1 METALY
7 NVEGKRVG
15 EITLPKEV
23 FDVRWNPELV
33 HQVIISMQANQ
44 RKGTAHTKDRSEVR
58 GGGRKPWRQKGTG
71 RARHG
76 SIRSPI
82 WIGGG
87 ISHGPRTEKNYAKRI
102 PKKMARKALYSL
114 LSQKARDKEI
124 IMLDEFRFPAIK
136 TREGAALFQRFQRA
150 DVTPRRGG
158 AKCGVLV
165 AVPDGEGTMTRVFRN
180 IPYAA
185 AVAGRDLTIL
195 DAARYSYLMFS
206 QKSLD
211 NFLTHRYGLV

>member
-7 NVEGKRVG
+7 NVEGKSVG

-33 HQVIISMQANQ
+33 HQVITSMQANQ
-44 RKGTAHTKDRSEVR
+44 RKGTAHTKDRGEVR

-87 ISHGPRTEKNYAKRI
+87 VTHGPRAEKNYAKRI
-102 PKKMARKALYSL
+102 PKKMAQKALYSL

-136 TREGAALFQRFQRA
+136 TKEGAALFKRFQHA
-150 DVTPRRGG
+150 DIMAPSG
-158 AKCGVLV
+158 AKRAALV
-165 AVPDGEGTMTRVFRN
+165 AVPDGEELMIRMFRN
-180 IPYAA
+180 MPHATAA
-185 AVAGRDLTIL
+185 PSRDLSIL
-195 DAARYSYLMFS
+195 DAARYTYLMFS

-211 NFLTHRYGLV
+211 NFLAHRHGAL

>member
-7 NVEGKRVG
+7 NVEGKRIG

-23 FDVRWNPELV
+23 FDVGWNPELV
-33 HQVIISMQANQ
+33 YQIITSMRANQ
-44 RKGTAHTKDRSEVR
+44 RKGTAHTKDRGEVR

-87 ISHGPRTEKNYAKRI
+87 VTHGPRAEKIYAKHI
-102 PKKMARKALYSL
+102 PKKMARKALYSV
-114 LSQKARDKEI
+114 LSQKARDNEI
-124 IMLDEFRFPAIK
+124 IIIDEFRFPAIK
-136 TREGAALFQRFQRA
+136 TKEGAALFARFQRA
-150 DVTPRRGG
+150 DVMTSSM
-158 AKCGVLV
+158 AKRGVLV
-165 AVPDGEGTMTRVFRN
+165 AVSNGEETITRVFRN
-180 IPYAA
+180 IPYAT

-195 DAARYSYLMFS
+195 DAARYTYLMFS

-211 NFLTHRYGLV
+211 NFLTHRHGLA

>member
-7 NVEGKRVG
+7 NVEGKSVG

-23 FDVRWNPELV
+23 FEVRWNPELV
-33 HQVIISMQANQ
+33 HQVITSMQANQ
-44 RKGTAHTKDRSEVR
+44 RKGMAHTKDRSEVR

-87 ISHGPRTEKNYAKRI
+87 VTHGPRIEKTYTKHI
-102 PKKMARKALYSL
+102 PKKMARRALYSL

-124 IMLDEFRFPAIK
+124 IVLDEFRFPAIK
-136 TREGAALFQRFQRA
+136 TKEGAALLKRFANA
-150 DVTPRRGG
+150 DITAFST
-158 AKCGVLV
+158 AKRNVLV
-165 AVPDGEGTMTRVFRN
+165 AIPDGEGIMTRAFRN
-180 IPYAA
+180 IPRAMA
-185 AVAGRDLTIL
+185 LASRDLSVL
-195 DAARYSYLMFS
+195 DAARYTYLMFS
-206 QKSLD
+206 QKSLE
-211 NFLTHRYGLV
+211 NFLTHRHGAL